1 MVFLWNSTERARVD
15 KESKELKNFAERTGI
30 TLGVGGQIYARL
42 EKNRFGI
49 RQAEAVFEYLPNTGE
64 IKQQQPTQQQ
74 IEEWQ
79 RKQAQGTAEP
89 QQQPNTDSDIWGVG
103 DGPTDDDPF

>member
-1 MVFLWNSTERARVD
+1 MDAIDR
-15 KESKELKNFAERTGI
+15 
-30 TLGVGGQIYARL
+30 

-64 IKQQQPTQQQ
+64 IKQQPTQQQ

-79 RKQAQGTAEP
+79 RKQGQETTEP
-89 QQQPNTDSDIWGVG
+89 LQQPNTDGNLWGVG
-103 DGPTDDDPF
+103 DDPTDDDPF